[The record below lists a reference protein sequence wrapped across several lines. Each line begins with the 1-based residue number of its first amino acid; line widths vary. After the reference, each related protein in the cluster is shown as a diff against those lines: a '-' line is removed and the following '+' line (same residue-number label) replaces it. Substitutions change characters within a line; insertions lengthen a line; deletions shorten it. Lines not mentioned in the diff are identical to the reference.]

1 MLTSPCSARHSVL
14 EPSQESQVE
23 DLQLVVQ
30 FHADDTVVSVDAQQD
45 PCRLTVLSQDHFHL
59 DAHTQKISVKIQQL
73 YFEFK
78 HVAI

>member
-1 MLTSPCSARHSVL
+1 MYASRCSARHSVL

-30 FHADDTVVSVDAQQD
+30 LHAHDTVVSVNAQQD

-59 DAHTQKISVKIQQL
+59 DAHTQKISVKIQ
-73 YFEFK
+73 
-78 HVAI
+78 